1 MFGLVEIA
9 FDSLAVRTLC
19 EDALY
24 ASSELGPKVADSL
37 RRRIA
42 DLRAATTVS
51 DLLIGRPR
59 PIEGNMM
66 MDLSDG
72 YTLIFGANHVRN
84 PAVDNEIAWDK
95 VSRVKI
101 LGIQMQEAA

>member
-1 MFGLVEIA
+1 
-9 FDSLAVRTLC
+9 
-19 EDALY
+19 
-24 ASSELGPKVADSL
+24 
-37 RRRIA
+37 
-42 DLRAATTVS
+42 
-51 DLLIGRPR
+51 
-59 PIEGNMM
+59 MM